1 MILRRNMI
9 ERAIHYFRLGE
20 QYSETAK
27 LLLGTLIN
35 NGNSNVG
42 IGKTQEESYDNMN
55 QNACKSDLYL
65 FIPAIFN
72 YLQSTELFLK
82 GLLLLN
88 NIDIDE
94 THETQKLLGKLKVKY
109 DEQSDIYKAFKNIY
123 FSQKKILK
131 EYRNKNNITNANE
144 LYISLRYPEST
155 SGKQYEYYP
164 LMCNG
169 DKGIKLFEKLSKDIT
184 SIKKLMLNEYHRLS

>member
-9 ERAIHYFRLGE
+9 DRAIHYFRLGE

-35 NGNSNVG
+35 NGNSNAG
-42 IGKTQEESYDNMN
+42 IGNSQEEAYNEMN
-55 QNACKSDLYL
+55 QNASKSDLYL
-65 FIPAIFN
+65 FVPAIFN
-72 YLQSTELFLK
+72 CLQSTELFLK

-94 THETQKLLGKLKVKY
+94 THETQKLLDKIKSKY
-109 DEQSDIYKAFKNIY
+109 CDESVIYTAFKNIY
-123 FSQKKILK
+123 FSQEKILK
-131 EYRNKNNITNANE
+131 EYRKINNITNARE
-144 LYISLRYPEST
+144 LYMSLRYPESIT
-155 SGKQYEYYP
+155 GKQYEYYP
-164 LMCNG
+164 LMYNG